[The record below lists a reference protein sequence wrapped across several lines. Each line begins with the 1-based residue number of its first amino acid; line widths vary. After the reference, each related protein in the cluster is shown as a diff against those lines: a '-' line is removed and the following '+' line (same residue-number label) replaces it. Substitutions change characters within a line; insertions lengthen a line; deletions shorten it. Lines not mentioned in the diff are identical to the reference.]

1 MNISLIILQSNY
13 DYMRSISFNYR
24 FPRILARMSA
34 RLDAFEALLYLIVIS
49 FKVVLNTESSE
60 IRNRSVNS

>member
-1 MNISLIILQSNY
+1 MKISPISLQLNY

-34 RLDAFEALLYLIVIS
+34 HLEAFVALLYLIVIS

>member
-1 MNISLIILQSNY
+1 MQST
-13 DYMRSISFNYR
+13 SFTDR
-24 FPRILARMSA
+24 FLRILARMSA
-34 RLDAFEALLYLIVIS
+34 HLEAFEALLYLIVIS